1 MIRMFGF
8 NKSQQNNGALNL
20 SMSGAPTNNQYGN
33 NLGVGLASAQFIPQ
47 QQQPNPFMGGM
58 MGGMGMN
65 QQQQMMMQ
73 NGQIAPPSEMEIMA
87 SLLQSQNPIH
97 RFIAEGGLGSIID
110 LVATATSLSLINILK
125 NATFVMN
132 EDEGAMKL
140 DATSLPTELQTL
152 SAENVSMIL
161 TNMVAQS
168 QQSVQQAEMQRQ
180 QIMAMAQQSMMGG
193 ALSAAL
199 QDEGMMNKVGG
210 GIGSVA
216 RGLIG
221 LPTNK

>member
-1 MIRMFGF
+1 MFGF

-33 NLGVGLASAQFIPQ
+33 NLGVGLPAAQFIPQ
-47 QQQPNPFMGGM
+47 QQQQTNPFMGGM

-65 QQQQMMMQ
+65 QQQQQQMMMN

-87 SLLQSQNPIH
+87 ALLQSQNPIH
-97 RFIAEGGLGSIID
+97 RFIAEGGLATVID

-140 DATSLPTELQTL
+140 DATALPTELQTL
-152 SAENVSMIL
+152 SAENVSMLLNNI
-161 TNMVAQS
+161 VAQS
-168 QQSVQQAEMQRQ
+168 TQTVQQAEMQRQ

>member
-1 MIRMFGF
+1 MFGF
-8 NKSQQNNGALNL
+8 NKTPQQNGALNL
-20 SMSGAPTNNQYGN
+20 SMSGAPMNNQFSS
-33 NLGVGLASAQFIPQ
+33 NLGVGLPAAQFTP
-47 QQQPNPFMGGM
+47 QQQPNGFMGGM

-87 SLLQSQNPIH
+87 ALLQSQNPIH
-97 RFIAEGGLGSIID
+97 RFIAEGGLATVID

-140 DATSLPTELQTL
+140 DATTLPSELQTL
-152 SAENVSMIL
+152 SAENVSMLLNNI
-161 TNMVAQS
+161 VAQS
-168 QQSVQQAEMQRQ
+168 TQTVQQAEMQRQ

-199 QDEGMMNKVGG
+199 ADEGMMNKVGG

>member
-1 MIRMFGF
+1 MFGF
-8 NKSQQNNGALNL
+8 NKTPQQNGALNL
-20 SMSGAPTNNQYGN
+20 SMSGAPMNNQYGN
-33 NLGVGLASAQFIPQ
+33 NLGVGLPSAQFAP
-47 QQQPNPFMGGM
+47 QQQPNGFMGGM

-73 NGQIAPPSEMEIMA
+73 NGQVTPPSEMEIMA
-87 SLLQSQNPIH
+87 ALLQSQNPIH
-97 RFIAEGGLGSIID
+97 RFIAEGGLATVID

-125 NATFVMN
+125 NATFSMN
-132 EDEGAMKL
+132 EDDNGMSMKL
-140 DATSLPTELQTL
+140 DATALPSELQTL
-152 SAENVSMIL
+152 SAENVSMLLNNI
-161 TNMVAQS
+161 VAQS
-168 QQSVQQAEMQRQ
+168 TQTVQQAEMQRQ

-199 QDEGMMNKVGG
+199 ADEGMMNKVGG

>member
-33 NLGVGLASAQFIPQ
+33 SLGVGLPAAQYTP
-47 QQQPNPFMGGM
+47 QQPNPFMGGM

>member
-1 MIRMFGF
+1 
-8 NKSQQNNGALNL
+8 
-20 SMSGAPTNNQYGN
+20 
-33 NLGVGLASAQFIPQ
+33 
-47 QQQPNPFMGGM
+47 

-73 NGQIAPPSEMEIMA
+73 NGQITPPSEMEIMA
-87 SLLQSQNPIH
+87 ALLQSQNPIH
-97 RFIAEGGLGSIID
+97 RFIAEGGLATVID

-140 DATSLPTELQTL
+140 DATTLPSELQTL
-152 SAENVSMIL
+152 SAENVSMLLNNI
-161 TNMVAQS
+161 VAQS
-168 QQSVQQAEMQRQ
+168 TQTVQQAEMQRQ

-199 QDEGMMNKVGG
+199 ADEGMMNKVGG